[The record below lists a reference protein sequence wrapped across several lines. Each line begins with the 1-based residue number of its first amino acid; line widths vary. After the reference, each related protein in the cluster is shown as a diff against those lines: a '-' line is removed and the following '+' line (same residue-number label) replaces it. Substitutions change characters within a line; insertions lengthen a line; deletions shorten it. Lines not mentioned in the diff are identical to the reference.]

1 MYLKLGRPRQARNAV
16 EEGLERAPTHAPLY
30 RILGGMQDLA
40 GEVEAARASFEEGL
54 RLNPGYAQLYHAAAR
69 LEGRLL
75 NWGALNELNKKARD
89 AFPQMEQMEPQLTT
103 EQQLVS
109 RE

>member
-1 MYLKLGRPRQARNAV
+1 MLGEAFEPFASA
-16 EEGLERAPTHAPLY
+16 APTHAPLY

-40 GEVEAARASFEEGL
+40 GEIEAARASFREGL

-75 NWGALNELNKKARD
+75 NWEALNELNKQAKE
-89 AFPQMEQMEPQLTT
+89 AFPPQH
-103 EQQLVS
+103 E
-109 RE
+109 